1 MYIVSKWLHKIK
13 SHQIGDSKT
22 ILMNFH
28 ENENISFTALLKNL
42 PAKQKKGLM
51 QCLLLGVSHDYDL
64 RKHTR
69 YK

>member
-42 PAKQKKGLM
+42 PAKQKKRTNAMSASRGLP
-51 QCLLLGVSHDYDL
+51 
-64 RKHTR
+64 
-69 YK
+69 

>member
-28 ENENISFTALLKNL
+28 ENENISFTALLKN
-42 PAKQKKGLM
+42 KKKGLM
-51 QCLLLGVSHDYDL
+51 QCLLPAKQKKRTNAMSASRGLP
-64 RKHTR
+64 
-69 YK
+69 